1 MVDFPIRKWDFWVCG
16 WSGAFWG
23 ALERKK
29 RENQMYLQ
37 SPLSGEK
44 KCKHFSSPE
53 KKGTFGGEQRGRMA
67 AQVATNA

>member
-29 RENQMYLQ
+29 KRKPNV
-37 SPLSGEK
+37 
-44 KCKHFSSPE
+44 FIATPE
-53 KKGTFGGEQRGRMA
+53 KKY
-67 AQVATNA
+67 AQWAFSFSKKKETLTLCHVF